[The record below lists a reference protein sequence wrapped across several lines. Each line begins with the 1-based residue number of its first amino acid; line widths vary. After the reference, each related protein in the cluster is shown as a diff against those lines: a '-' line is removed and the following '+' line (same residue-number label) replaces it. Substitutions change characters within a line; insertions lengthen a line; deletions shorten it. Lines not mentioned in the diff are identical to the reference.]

1 VLRVAAPGIDGAER
15 ARRLERAAV
24 LVVPGDALG
33 DPGRVRLTVPPDPA
47 AADRALRALANAA
60 APGGGSGGASG
71 RAAGGS
77 TRAP

>member
-1 VLRVAAPGIDGAER
+1 VLWVAAPGIDGAEL

-24 LVVPGDALG
+24 LVVPGGALG
-33 DPGRVRLTVPPDPA
+33 DPGRVRLVPPDPA